1 MGRNSGGVVT
11 ITPGGGGGGAAG
23 IVGKTVENSRSIST
37 IKDRSVE
44 RELFRGVSRFEA
56 VLGIRERSV
65 RIADLSGMNALGVT
79 CIDTTDG
86 KSTGI
91 LLNEKFFDRK
101 RKVIEADIRKN
112 HYDSGFKNRTNAPLQ
127 HTITHELAHATW
139 NASMK
144 SKNAMGAKREITD
157 LYHSWL
163 KDKKKTGYGTY
174 GATNVSEFYS
184 EGITKAV
191 HGTSDKYTKRLIAIT
206 KKYGL

>member
-1 MGRNSGGVVT
+1 MGRNSGGVVN
-11 ITPGGGGGGAAG
+11 IAAG
-23 IVGKTVENSRSIST
+23 GKNSGKVQAAIAKSRSIST
-37 IKDRSVE
+37 IKDRAVVK
-44 RELFRGVSRFEA
+44 ELNRGISRFHA
-56 VLGIRERSV
+56 VMGVRERSV

-79 CIDTTDG
+79 FLSGKNG

-101 RKVIEADIRKN
+101 KKTVVAEIRKN

-144 SKNAMGAKREITD
+144 STRARAAGKEITQ

-163 KDKKKTGYGTY
+163 KDKKKKGYGTY
-174 GATNVSEFYS
+174 GKTNVSEFWA
-184 EGITKAV
+184 ECVTKAI
-191 HGTSDKYTKRLIAIT
+191 HGTSDKYTKKIKQIAR
-206 KKYGL
+206 KYKL